1 MRIDYDKVAM
11 EAVQSRGTRPAQAE
25 LDALEAA
32 GKAAMEAY
40 EADAADLD
48 ALIEQ
53 LGLRG

>member
-1 MRIDYDKVAM
+1 MRIDYDKTAM
-11 EAVQSRGTRPAQAE
+11 EAVQSKGVRPAQEE

-32 GKAAMEAY
+32 GKAAIEAY

-48 ALIEQ
+48 ALIER

>member
-11 EAVQSRGTRPAQAE
+11 EAVQSKGTRPAQAE

-32 GKAAMEAY
+32 GNAAMEAY

-48 ALIEQ
+48 ALIES

>member
-11 EAVQSRGTRPAQAE
+11 EAVQSKGTRPAQEE
-25 LDALEAA
+25 LDALESA
-32 GKAAMEAY
+32 GKAAMESY

-48 ALIEQ
+48 ALIER

>member
-11 EAVQSRGTRPAQAE
+11 EAVQSKGVRPAQAE

>member
-1 MRIDYDKVAM
+1 MRIDYDKAAM
-11 EAVQSRGTRPAQAE
+11 EAVQSKGVRPAQEE
-25 LDALEAA
+25 LDALESA

-48 ALIEQ
+48 ALIER

>member
-11 EAVQSRGTRPAQAE
+11 EAVQSKGTRPAQAE

-53 LGLRG
+53 MGLRG

>member
-11 EAVQSRGTRPAQAE
+11 EAVQSKGTRPAQVE

-48 ALIEQ
+48 ALIES

>member
-1 MRIDYDKVAM
+1 MRIDYDK
-11 EAVQSRGTRPAQAE
+11 
-25 LDALEAA
+25 AA

-40 EADAADLD
+40 EADASALD

>member
-11 EAVQSRGTRPAQAE
+11 EAVQSKGVRPAQEE

-40 EADAADLD
+40 EADASDLD

>member
-11 EAVQSRGTRPAQAE
+11 EAVQSKGTRPIREE
-25 LDALEAA
+25 LEALEAA
-32 GKAAMEAY
+32 GKAAVEAY

-48 ALIEQ
+48 ALIEH

>member
-11 EAVQSRGTRPAQAE
+11 EAVQSKGVRPAQEE

-48 ALIEQ
+48 ALIES

>member
-11 EAVQSRGTRPAQAE
+11 EAVQSRGTSPAQAE

>member
-1 MRIDYDKVAM
+1 MRIDYDKAAM
-11 EAVQSRGTRPAQAE
+11 EAVQSKGVRPAQEE
-25 LDALEAA
+25 LDALEYA

-48 ALIEQ
+48 ALIER